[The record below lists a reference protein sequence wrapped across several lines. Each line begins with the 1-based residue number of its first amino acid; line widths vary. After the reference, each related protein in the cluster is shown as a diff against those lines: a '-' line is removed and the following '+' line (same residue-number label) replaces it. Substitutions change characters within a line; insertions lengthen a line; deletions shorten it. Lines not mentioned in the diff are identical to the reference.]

1 MIKVGLCGTGFMG
14 TMHAACYAAIPD
26 VRVAAI
32 ADVQPDK
39 AQAVAAKCG
48 AALFPTARELIAR
61 APVDVVDICLPTYM
75 HCDHVLLAA
84 KRGLDCLCEKPIARD
99 PAQANRMVKAVRA
112 AKIKFMVGQV
122 IRFWPEYQV
131 LKQYVDEKPLGPL
144 ASLVLRR
151 FAEMP
156 TGWKGWFRKPALSG
170 GAALDLHIH
179 DVDYVLYLLGKPK
192 GLDSVG
198 ACHGGSWDQIA
209 TNYRYPGV
217 GVTAEGG
224 WWDAPEPFDMAFRA
238 VFAKGILHYSSK
250 NQPLICYE
258 KGQPPALVNVPQP
271 KTGDV
276 QAGGNISS
284 LGGYFNEV
292 KYFVD
297 CLKAGRTPET
307 ATAEDARDTLALV
320 FREMTSATQKSRTRP
335 S

>member
-1 MIKVGLCGTGFMG
+1 MIRVGLCGAGFMG
-14 TMHAACYAAIPD
+14 TMHAACYAGIPD
-26 VRVAAI
+26 VRIVAI

-39 AQAVAAKCG
+39 AQALAAKHG
-48 AALFPTARELIAR
+48 AAVYLTARELISKAS
-61 APVDVVDICLPTYM
+61 VDVVDICLPTYM
-75 HCDHVLLAA
+75 HCDHALLVA

-112 AKIKFMVGQV
+112 AKIKFMVGHV

-131 LKQYVDEKPLGPL
+131 LKRYADEKPLGPL
-144 ASLVLRR
+144 ASLALRR

-156 TGWKGWFRKPALSG
+156 VGWKEWFRKPALSG
-170 GAALDLHIH
+170 GALLDLHIH
-179 DVDYVLYLLGKPK
+179 DADYVLYLLGKPK

-198 ACHGGSWDQIA
+198 AFHGGAWDQIA
-209 TNYRYPGV
+209 THYRYPGV

-224 WWDAPEPFDMAFRA
+224 WWDTPEPFEMAFRA
-238 VFAKGILHYSSK
+238 VFARGVLSYSSK
-250 NQPLICYE
+250 SQPLACYE
-258 KGQPPALVNVPQP
+258 KGKPPALVNVPKV
-271 KTGDV
+271 KTDEV

-297 CLKAGRTPET
+297 CLKAGRAPET
-307 ATAEDARDTLALV
+307 ATAADARDTVALV
-320 FREMTSATQKSRTRP
+320 FREMASAQKKLRTRP